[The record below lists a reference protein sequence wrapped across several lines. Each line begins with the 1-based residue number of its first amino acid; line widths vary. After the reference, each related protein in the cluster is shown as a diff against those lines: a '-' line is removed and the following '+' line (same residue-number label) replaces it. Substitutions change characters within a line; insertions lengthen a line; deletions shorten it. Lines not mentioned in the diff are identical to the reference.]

1 MLDKT
6 GELQAWYG
14 IATVVFI
21 GKTLTAHGGQN
32 PVEAISAGVPVI
44 FGPHME
50 NFAVL
55 ARSLVARN
63 GAAQVSDRDRL
74 EQALRYL
81 LSDQDA
87 RLRLIHN
94 AEEVLTE
101 HRGAA
106 ARTAQLI
113 DPLVPPLR

>member
-1 MLDKT
+1 
-6 GELQAWYG
+6 
-14 IATVVFI
+14 
-21 GKTLTAHGGQN
+21 
-32 PVEAISAGVPVI
+32 

-63 GAAQVSDRDRL
+63 GAAQVSDRDQL

-113 DPLVPPLR
+113 DPLVPPLRWRAVTPPSGPLRCPPYRPALKLARSCLPDIECHVGR